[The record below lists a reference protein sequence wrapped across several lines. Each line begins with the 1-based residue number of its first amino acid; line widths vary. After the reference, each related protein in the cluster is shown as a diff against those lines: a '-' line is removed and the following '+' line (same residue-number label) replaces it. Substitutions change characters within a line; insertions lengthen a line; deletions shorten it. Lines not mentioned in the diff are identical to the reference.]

1 MTYEQEAR
9 GVTPEQRA
17 KIVDIYTHQLAN
29 PHGLSMEREKMILDF
44 LNRTP
49 TVYHKQVMDRS
60 GQVVRDTTR
69 AAMERRSARM
79 LTIGSTQSRCAMV
92 SACMAAR

>member
-44 LNRTP
+44 LNHTP
-49 TVYHKQVMDRS
+49 TVYHKQVVDRS
-60 GQVVRDTTR
+60 TRVCACVSPAVSIAAVVI
-69 AAMERRSARM
+69 A
-79 LTIGSTQSRCAMV
+79 LV
-92 SACMAAR
+92 K

>member
-17 KIVDIYTHQLAN
+17 KIVDIYTRQLAN

-49 TVYHKQVMDRS
+49 TVYHKQVVDCLMD
-60 GQVVRDTTR
+60 
-69 AAMERRSARM
+69 E
-79 LTIGSTQSRCAMV
+79 
-92 SACMAAR
+92 AARRDRRLTRVCAGVSLAVSIAAVVIALVK

>member
-29 PHGLSMEREKMILDF
+29 PHGLSIERE
-44 LNRTP
+44 R
-49 TVYHKQVMDRS
+49 
-60 GQVVRDTTR
+60 
-69 AAMERRSARM
+69 
-79 LTIGSTQSRCAMV
+79 
-92 SACMAAR
+92 

>member
-44 LNRTP
+44 LNHTP
-49 TVYHKQVMDRS
+49 TVYHKQIVDRS
-60 GQVVRDTTR
+60 MD
-69 AAMERRSARM
+69 E
-79 LTIGSTQSRCAMV
+79 
-92 SACMAAR
+92 AARRDRRLTRVCAWVSLAVSIAAVVIALVK